1 MRAGSA
7 KYNFIAIMI
16 WVSCVNVT
24 IAQDVTVRGGF
35 FLDSLHVG
43 DETGFYISAQY
54 PSNLNIVFPDSNFNY
69 GPFEFIN
76 KEYFPTQTT
85 SGQSYDS
92 VIYYLST
99 FEIERLQML
108 SLPVFQLNNEDST
121 TYQTDI
127 DTIALI
133 ELAKDLP
140 DTVTAQTV
148 PLRQNTIHE
157 NVPKHFNYPVLII
170 SLVALAVVAVI
181 VWVLFGKKIRKHF
194 KVKKM
199 LKAHHRFLEVYDQ
212 QVETIKNAFS
222 STQTEHA
229 LSHWKKYME
238 QLESRPYTKLTSRE
252 TVRIENNNEVLGH
265 NLYSIDG
272 AIYGHNTR
280 VVESLESLKQFADQR
295 FGQKIEEVKH
305 G

>member
-1 MRAGSA
+1 MRAGRA
-7 KYNFIAIMI
+7 KYYWFAILI
-16 WVSCVNVT
+16 CVSCVNFSV
-24 IAQDVTVRGGF
+24 AQDVTVRGGF
-35 FLDSLHVG
+35 FLDSLRVG
-43 DETGFYISAQY
+43 DETGFYLSAQY
-54 PSNLNIVFPDSNFNY
+54 PSNLNLVFPDSSFNY
-69 GPFEFIN
+69 GPFEFLS
-76 KEYFPTQTT
+76 KKYFPTQTK

-99 FEIERLQML
+99 FEIEPLQML

-157 NVPKHFNYPVLII
+157 NVPKHFNYPVLVI
-170 SLVALAVVAVI
+170 SLVVLLVVAVV

-199 LKAHHRFLEVYDQ
+199 FKAHRRFLEVYDQ
-212 QVETIKNAFS
+212 QVETIKKAFS
-222 STQTEHA
+222 SAQTEHA
-229 LSHWKKYME
+229 LAHWKKYME
-238 QLESRPYTKLTSRE
+238 QLESRPYTKLTTRE
-252 TVRIENNNEVLGH
+252 TLRIENNEVLGQ
-265 NLYSIDG
+265 NLHSIDG

-280 VVESLESLKQFADQR
+280 VVESLEHLKQFADQR
-295 FGQKIEEVKH
+295 FGKKIEEVKH